1 MPVVRRL
8 GAIVLLSVLLV
19 GLTVLPV
26 AAARTY
32 TVQEGDTL
40 SAIAE
45 RFNTTVEAIAEA
57 NNIADPNLI
66 YVGQVLTIPGDDD
79 GSALPP
85 AAPSEPAPAPP
96 PEPAPTPPPAPPAAG
111 RTGPDSILARTRV
124 LTYYG
129 NPMSA
134 LMGILGELSKEQL
147 VARLRQVAAEHEQAG
162 GRPVKPAIHLVA
174 TVANDYPGPEGL
186 WRTRMPAAVIQ
197 EYADLAAANDML
209 FFVDIQIG
217 HSTWAAEIEAMR
229 PFLSQPHVHLAMD
242 PEFDMAPG
250 QAPGEYIGSTSA
262 DDINHAIRY
271 LAGLSGELNL
281 PPKILIVHQ
290 FMPYMIRNK
299 AAIEDDP
306 RVDVVIDMD
315 GFGGQ
320 QIKIDHYHAFVRD
333 QPVEFGG
340 IKLFYRQDVPVMT
353 PQEILAL
360 DPSPLVVIYQ

>member
-8 GAIVLLSVLLV
+8 GAIVLLSMLLV
-19 GLTVLPV
+19 GLMVLPV

-57 NNIADPNLI
+57 NNITDPNLI

-85 AAPSEPAPAPP
+85 TSTPEPT
-96 PEPAPTPPPAPPAAG
+96 PAPTPPPAPSPPAAG

-147 VARLRQVAAEHEQAG
+147 VTRLRQVAAEYEQAG
-162 GRPVKPAIHLVA
+162 GRPVKPALHLVA

-186 WRTRMPAAVIQ
+186 WRTRMAPAVIQ

-209 FFVDIQIG
+209 LFIDLQIG
-217 HSTWAAEIEAMR
+217 QSDWATEIEAMR

-250 QAPGEYIGSTSA
+250 QAPGAYIGSTSA

-281 PPKILIVHQ
+281 PPKVLIVHQ
-290 FMPYMIRNK
+290 FTPLMIRNK

-340 IKLFYRQDVPVMT
+340 IKLFYRQDVNLLSPEQIVN
-353 PQEILAL
+353 LA
-360 DPSPLVVIYQ
+360 PSPAVIIYQ